1 MRTEKILFIYPSFPS
16 EAIIAAGNI
25 GDPKPILQVAEY
37 PTEFSLLAASGLIG
51 INLEKGYVLSTNVY
65 LDGELATDPEDTPSL
80 VSHSQNISL
89 EGTYVTTFGVPLR
102 VRATKPGIYTLRLS
116 LYEKTKEDEQIF
128 IDEKETQLVI
138 SEGWGP

>member
-16 EAIIAAGNI
+16 EEIIAAGKI
-25 GDPKPILQVAEY
+25 GDPNPTLQLTEY
-37 PTEFSLLAASGLIG
+37 PADFSLLVASGLIG
-51 INLEKGYVLSTNVY
+51 INLDKGYLVSTNVY

-80 VSHSQNISL
+80 VSHSQNISI

-102 VRATKPGIYTLRLS
+102 VHATKPGIYTLRIS
-116 LYEKTKEDEQIF
+116 LYEKTEGDEQIL

-138 SEGWGP
+138 SEGWGS